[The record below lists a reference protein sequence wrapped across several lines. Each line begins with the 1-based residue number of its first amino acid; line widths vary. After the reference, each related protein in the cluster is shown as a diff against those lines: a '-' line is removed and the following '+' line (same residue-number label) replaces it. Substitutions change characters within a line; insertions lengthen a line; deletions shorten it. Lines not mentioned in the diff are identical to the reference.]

1 VELESVCSIP
11 VQEFLVTRLA
21 FTLDGRYVLIGHRHL
36 ALYEIL
42 SGRAVRTFPFDAF
55 VASLGFSTD
64 GRYLAAVNEDDHLP
78 RTRGLARV
86 FDLATG
92 AVVWETEPPRPVEAG
107 CFLESPDG
115 LVFLCNTPSAAGSSR
130 LSGCRL
136 PSGEPAPGL
145 DLPGWSIREM
155 AARGGALTLFGR
167 EQVAQICEIEGAAL
181 ALYPFK
187 IGTYSYPQGA
197 PGLLRRIAS
206 GAGLS
211 SLSPRGQMLALEV
224 IDAHAREHHLSLV
237 ALDSNAEARLALA
250 PDTLPAFAFSH
261 DGAQFACLN
270 QDSDSAGGLLRIW
283 DTRTL
288 EPLGRTAFPC
298 HYHKIALHWPTRR
311 LAALGAG
318 RCDILLIHD

>member
-1 VELESVCSIP
+1 VEIESVCSIP
-11 VQEFLVTRLA
+11 VQDFLVTRLA
-21 FTLDGRYVLIGHRHL
+21 FTLDGHYVLIGHRHL
-36 ALYEIL
+36 TLYEIL
-42 SGRAVRTFPFDAF
+42 SGRALRTFPFDAF
-55 VASLGFSTD
+55 VGSLGFSPD
-64 GRYLAAVNEDDHLP
+64 RRYLAAVNEDDHLP

-86 FDLATG
+86 FDLATA

-115 LVFLCNTPSAAGSSR
+115 LVFLCNTPSAGGSSR

-136 PSGEPAPGL
+136 PSGDPVPVL

-187 IGTYSYPQGA
+187 VGTYSYPQGA
-197 PGLLRRIAS
+197 PGPLRRIAS
-206 GAGLS
+206 GAGPS
-211 SLSPRGQMLALEV
+211 SLSPRGQMLALEA

-270 QDSDSAGGLLRIW
+270 QDTDSAGGLLRIW

-288 EPLGRTAFPC
+288 EPLGRTPFPC